1 MLNQVVLVGRL
12 VTTPEI
18 KELESGKKFAKVVL
32 AVSRSFNNE
41 EGVYETDFIDCV
53 LYNNIIA
60 ESTAEYCR
68 KGDLIGI
75 RGRLETNTYEDAN
88 GDIRKTMQV
97 ICDKVSFLA
106 TNKGRDE

>member
-12 VTTPEI
+12 VETPEI
-18 KELESGKKFAKVVL
+18 KKLENSKKFVKVIL
-32 AVSRSFNNE
+32 AVPRSFKNE

-53 LYNNIIA
+53 LYNSAA
-60 ESTAEYCR
+60 ENTAEYCR

-75 RGRLETNTYEDAN
+75 RGRIETNTYEDEN

-97 ICDKVSFLA
+97 VCDRVSFLA
-106 TNKGRDE
+106 TNKGSDE

>member
-1 MLNQVVLVGRL
+1 MNNNVMLVGRL

-18 KELESGKKFAKVVL
+18 KELESGKKFTKVVL
-32 AVSRSFNNE
+32 AVPRSFKNE

-53 LYNNIIA
+53 LYNSVA
-60 ESTAEYCR
+60 ESTAEYCE

-75 RGRLETNTYEDAN
+75 RGRLETNTYEDTN

-97 ICDKVSFLA
+97 VCDRVSFLA
-106 TNKGRDE
+106 TNKREEN